1 MLIPLFALIAPFL
14 IWPLELVFPYPHIA
28 EEIVKGIFAY
38 FILNS
43 SGENKTKIKLAITVG
58 FIFAFSESVMYMSNI
73 FLVGT
78 LWTLIERLL
87 LTIPLHTITTL
98 IILFSGM
105 RKKALLPLGIIAAM
119 LLHYYFNLFVGRL

>member
-14 IWPLELVFPYPHIA
+14 VWPLELALPYPHVV
-28 EEIVKGIFAY
+28 EEIVKGIFVY
-38 FILNS
+38 FILT
-43 SGENKTKIKLAITVG
+43 SGNKAKIKLAITVG

-73 FLVGT
+73 FLAGT

-87 LTIPLHTITTL
+87 LTIPLHATTML

-105 RKKALLPLGIIAAM
+105 RKKAFLPLGITAAM
-119 LLHYYFNLFVGRL
+119 LLHYYFNLFVGQL